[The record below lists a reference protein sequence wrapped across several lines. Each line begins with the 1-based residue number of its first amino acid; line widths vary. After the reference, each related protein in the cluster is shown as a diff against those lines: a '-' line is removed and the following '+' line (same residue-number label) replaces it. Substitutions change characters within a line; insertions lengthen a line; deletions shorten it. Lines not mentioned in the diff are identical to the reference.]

1 MPYPRQPTAR
11 YPLDLLLVIIFSN
24 VQMKERERKKEED
37 MKAVRFPSHPHT
49 GTNTANLCV
58 KLVDL
63 IYHLTFLSSGCP

>member
-24 VQMKERERKKEED
+24 VQMKEREREED